1 MCIARFSQK
10 YLSNTTNMLN
20 TEVIIITCKKKRK
33 YNGPTSDSQCLFRAL
48 KILSLSLMKD
58 WWQAYLGPP
67 SQDLTE
73 IKGSPFEHLPK
84 AYQKPSA
91 EPRSWQG
98 HQKDFVQ
105 TQGQAQYRTRARTSQ
120 GQKRYCERQLP
131 RKSSILPKSF
141 LQESAGE
148 VI

>member
-1 MCIARFSQK
+1 MCIAWFSQK
-10 YLSNTTNMLN
+10 YLSNTANTPN

-33 YNGPTSDSQCLFRAL
+33 YKGFTSASQCLFRAL
-48 KILSLSLMKD
+48 KILSFSLMKD

-67 SQDLTE
+67 SQDLIK
-73 IKGSPFEHLPK
+73 IKGSPFVHLPK
-84 AYQKPSA
+84 AYQKSSA
-91 EPRSWQG
+91 EQRSWQG

-120 GQKRYCERQLP
+120 VQKSNCERQLP
-131 RKSSILPKSF
+131 REISILPKSF